1 MKTIL
6 EIKGLTG
13 GYLPD
18 VNILQGIDLELH
30 EGEAVG
36 IIGLNGSGKSTLGKA
51 IMNMIPYRKGEI
63 IYNGKSVTS
72 LSTSELARMGIAI
85 MQQGGQVFN
94 RMSVWDNLQIAFQG
108 QKDNTYISE
117 LASIIPLLQEPKKKL
132 QGKRADKLSGGQRQQ
147 LALAMTLAQ
156 KPQLLILDEPSAGLS
171 PKAIDEMYEIS
182 NQIRNKFN
190 TTILLIEQNIYKIV
204 VFCNYHLAIQQG
216 FIAQKDTKEI
226 ESIIFK
232 NKNHENNSSIYS
244 NINIISRM

>member
-1 MKTIL
+1 
-6 EIKGLTG
+6 
-13 GYLPD
+13 
-18 VNILQGIDLELH
+18 
-30 EGEAVG
+30 
-36 IIGLNGSGKSTLGKA
+36 
-51 IMNMIPYRKGEI
+51 
-63 IYNGKSVTS
+63 
-72 LSTSELARMGIAI
+72 MGIAI

-94 RMSVWDNLQIAFQG
+94 RMSVWDNLQIAFRG

>member
-1 MKTIL
+1 
-6 EIKGLTG
+6 
-13 GYLPD
+13 
-18 VNILQGIDLELH
+18 
-30 EGEAVG
+30 
-36 IIGLNGSGKSTLGKA
+36 
-51 IMNMIPYRKGEI
+51 
-63 IYNGKSVTS
+63 
-72 LSTSELARMGIAI
+72 
-85 MQQGGQVFN
+85 
-94 RMSVWDNLQIAFQG
+94 
-108 QKDNTYISE
+108 
-117 LASIIPLLQEPKKKL
+117 
-132 QGKRADKLSGGQRQQ
+132 
-147 LALAMTLAQ
+147 MTLAQ